1 MRRLLVATSVCIAIA
16 IAVGSSSVNAE
27 LDSSIFTS
35 RQHRLRVVVPR
46 GWRATDQPT
55 YPGLILWMLRTSPE
69 GTAKIVLTAEPFT
82 RQVYCS
88 WPPECRA
95 SAESL
100 PSKFACALRSKL
112 TAQRIN
118 TGAIAAGPKE
128 NEQAGMPSVWFELDD
143 GKQYVRQAVAVRED
157 RLVSLVLTAGSAGA
171 RTANAR
177 PFEQALRTLR
187 PLTPEELG
195 VPLPAPESVVMQ
207 LVSDGG
213 VADAPPPTDAGAG
226 PATFA
231 LAPATKIDPVGPC
244 AKQ

>member
-1 MRRLLVATSVCIAIA
+1 MRRLLVAIGVCVAIA
-16 IAVGSSSVNAE
+16 IGVVSSSVNAE
-27 LDSSIFTS
+27 LDSAVFTS
-35 RQHRLRVVVPR
+35 RTHRLRIVVPR
-46 GWRATDQPT
+46 GWRATDLPT
-55 YPGLILWMLRTSPE
+55 YPGLILWMVRSQPE
-69 GTAKIVLTAEPFT
+69 GEAKIALTAEPFS

-95 SAESL
+95 SAETL
-100 PSKFACALRSKL
+100 PGKFACALRSKL
-112 TAQRIN
+112 TAQRIH

-128 NEQAGMPSVWFELDD
+128 NEQAGMPTVWFELDD
-143 GKQYVRQAVAVRED
+143 GKSFVRQAVAVRED
-157 RLVSLVLTAGSAGA
+157 RLVSLVLSGGSLAA
-171 RTANAR
+171 RNAAVR
-177 PFEQALRTLR
+177 GFEQALRTLR

-195 VPLPAPESVVMQ
+195 QPLPAPESVVMQ

-213 VADAPPPTDAGAG
+213 VVDAPPPTDAGAA